1 MNYAEVVKKCSDKTS
16 SVTMIKD
23 QANLELGRDLLDHE
37 EHLLL
42 SKFSKDYLSSN
53 IDKVCKLSLCVSFN
67 NDITFSMDMDI
78 LSSPCGCQKSQISL
92 V

>member
-1 MNYAEVVKKCSDKTS
+1 MNYAEVVKKSRYKTS

-23 QANLELGRDLLDHE
+23 QANLELGRDLSDHE
-37 EHLLL
+37 EYLLL
-42 SKFSKDYLSSN
+42 SKFSKDCLSSN

-67 NDITFSMDMDI
+67 YEISFSMDMGI